1 MRASKRNGLVFG
13 FALALALL
21 GCAGTGGVADAA
33 TAKKLTRQT
42 SPVVAEEAKAAPSEA
57 TTTGEKGQEALGLTI
72 GDTKVDVTWEQNAS
86 VEALKAAAAK
96 GSVTVDA
103 HRYGGFEQ
111 VGPLG
116 MTLPSEDA
124 QVQAAPGDIVL
135 YQGDHISIFY
145 GQNSW
150 AYTRLGHITNLS
162 AQELEALLGS
172 NDQTITI
179 AIDK

>member
-1 MRASKRNGLVFG
+1 
-13 FALALALL
+13 
-21 GCAGTGGVADAA
+21 
-33 TAKKLTRQT
+33 
-42 SPVVAEEAKAAPSEA
+42 
-57 TTTGEKGQEALGLTI
+57 
-72 GDTKVDVTWEQNAS
+72 
-86 VEALKAAAAK
+86 
-96 GSVTVDA
+96 
-103 HRYGGFEQ
+103 
-111 VGPLG
+111 

-135 YQGDHISIFY
+135 YQGDQISVFY